1 MILTEKQPDAIP
13 LDPILA
19 LFSDNDSFIR
29 ETIVKILGF
38 IGYKA
43 PDQVRE
49 FLINKALAD
58 KEWNVREASIT
69 SIGKIIKFIDNIEP
83 LINNLVSLLDDKN
96 SWVRR
101 SSMNLLSSIKG
112 LKSSQIPLEK
122 LLTNIKDEDPIVRE
136 GSTNLLKIY
145 GFENIVETF
154 DYIINLLGDQSN
166 EVRRSAVNVMV
177 EIIKNTGITK
187 ILSKLLKQLTDETS
201 IETQQSIALILG
213 RTVKYED
220 QNVKDRVISLLKVR
234 CEMTQDPIICETLV
248 KLKES

>member
-1 MILTEKQPDAIP
+1 MQ
-13 LDPILA
+13 
-19 LFSDNDSFIR
+19 
-29 ETIVKILGF
+29 
-38 IGYKA
+38 
-43 PDQVRE
+43 
-49 FLINKALAD
+49 
-58 KEWNVREASIT
+58 
-69 SIGKIIKFIDNIEP
+69 
-83 LINNLVSLLDDKN
+83 
-96 SWVRR
+96 
-101 SSMNLLSSIKG
+101 
-112 LKSSQIPLEK
+112 EK
-122 LLTNIKDEDPIVRE
+122 LLKNIKDEDPIVRE